1 MNIFGHNFRLAI
13 WGESHGQQIGISIDG
28 IPAGVPLSAEDF
40 ANRPRTAAQRR
51 ARHHAAPRTRHPA
64 DRVGTLQRHD
74 HGRPADHRVRQPR
87 HPLAGLRQRDAPL
100 PALARRHGGLPQI
113 QRLQRPAR
121 RRPLLGPPDR
131 GAHGRRRGRQEDTA
145 AGRDLRHPHRGD
157 RRLHRPGGL
166 RRGAAR
172 RGRRAGLRRRHHR
185 MPRAGR
191 SAGAGTAL
199 LRLGRRA

>member
-40 ANRPRTAAQRR
+40 ETDLARRRSGARGTTPRREPDIPQIVSGLYNGMTTGAPLTIEFANR
-51 ARHHAAPRTRHPA
+51 
-64 DRVGTLQRHD
+64 
-74 HGRPADHRVRQPR
+74 R

-121 RRPLLGPPDR
+121 RRPLLGPPDAWR
-131 GAHGRRRGRQEDTA
+131 SRPQAWSPRRYC
-145 AGRDLRHPHRGD
+145 
-157 RRLHRPGGL
+157 
-166 RRGAAR
+166 
-172 RGRRAGLRRRHHR
+172 RRA
-185 MPRAGR
+185 
-191 SAGAGTAL
+191 
-199 LRLGRRA
+199 